1 MVRKEIAG
9 SGETRLETWVSYVLI
24 SGVLASL
31 LVEAAGI
38 ILFYLISHSADIS
51 QNKSVF
57 VQGRDFFTFLGT
69 LFHQALTGVTPIRL
83 MALGVALL
91 ILTPYAR
98 AVMSVIYFC
107 STRNIK
113 YLVITAFVLAVLT
126 ASLIIH

>member
-1 MVRKEIAG
+1 MVKKEIAG

-51 QNKSVF
+51 ENKSVF
-57 VQGRDFFTFLGT
+57 VQGRNFFTFLGT
-69 LFHQALTGVTPIRL
+69 LFHQALTGVTPTRL
-83 MALGVALL
+83 MALGIALL
-91 ILTPYAR
+91 ILTPYVR